1 MIIWVRL
8 SNQPMS
14 STNFPN
20 PRVRALRI
28 LAIETTERQ
37 GSIALSESG
46 SLQYHHPLPADE
58 RSAATLAPEIKT
70 LCAAHKWH
78 LGNIDRFAVTTGPG
92 SFTGLRVGIVT
103 TKTLGY
109 ALGKDVVSI
118 NTLDAIAIQSNHT
131 GELEVVMDAQRNEV
145 FSRRYLLE
153 EGKPPTPLT
162 DVLIIDDQIWAEQLP
177 AGIKVTGPV
186 LKKLRETLPIHVDV
200 ENEANWAPRA
210 ESVALLA
217 ATAEPISSPL
227 ELMPN
232 YFRKSAAEEKYAQK
246 KSEAENRSG

>member
-1 MIIWVRL
+1 
-8 SNQPMS
+8 MS
-14 STNFPN
+14 SINFSN
-20 PRVRALRI
+20 PRVCALRI

-37 GSIALSESG
+37 GSIAISESG
-46 SLQYHHPLPADE
+46 SLQYHHQLPADD
-58 RSAATLAPEIKT
+58 RSAATLAPEIKAI
-70 LCAAHKWH
+70 CAAYQWR
-78 LGNIDRFAVTTGPG
+78 LENIDRFAVTTGPG

-109 ALGKDVVSI
+109 ALGKDVVGI

-153 EGKPPTPLT
+153 DGKPPTPLT
-162 DVLIIDDQIWAEQLP
+162 DVSIIDDQIWAEQLP
-177 AGIKVTGPV
+177 EGIKVTGPV
-186 LKKLRETLPIHVDV
+186 LKKLRERLPIHVAL
-200 ENEANWAPRA
+200 ENESNWAPRA

-217 ATAEPISSPL
+217 AIAEPIASPL

-232 YFRKSAAEEKYAQK
+232 YFRQSAAEEKHAQN
-246 KSEAENRSG
+246 KS